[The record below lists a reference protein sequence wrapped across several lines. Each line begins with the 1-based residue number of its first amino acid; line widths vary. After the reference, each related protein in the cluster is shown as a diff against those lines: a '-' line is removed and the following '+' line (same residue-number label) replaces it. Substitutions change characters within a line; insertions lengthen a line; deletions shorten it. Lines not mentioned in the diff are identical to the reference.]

1 MLSEISVIL
10 HNNSNISDTV
20 LVHHTPNIDHMPQQ
34 KNRDKVEGGLYLP
47 EDIPQLQVVL
57 EEMARVYQP
66 LILG

>member
-1 MLSEISVIL
+1 MLSEVSVIL
-10 HNNSNISDTV
+10 HTNSNISDSV
-20 LVHHTPNIDHMPQQ
+20 SPPYSKLLDHMPQQ
-34 KNRDKVEGGLYLP
+34 KNRDKVESGLYLP

>member
-1 MLSEISVIL
+1 
-10 HNNSNISDTV
+10 
-20 LVHHTPNIDHMPQQ
+20 MPQR